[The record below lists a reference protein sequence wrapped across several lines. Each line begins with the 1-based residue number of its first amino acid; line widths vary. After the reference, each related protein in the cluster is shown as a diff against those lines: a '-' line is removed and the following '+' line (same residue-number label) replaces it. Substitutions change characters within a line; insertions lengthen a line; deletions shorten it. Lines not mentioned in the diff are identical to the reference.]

1 MVLRV
6 LVIGSGG
13 REHALVWKLAQSPL
27 VKNVYCAPGNGG
39 IAGLAE
45 CVPISVTDVERLLAF
60 AKEQEIDLTVVGP
73 EAALL
78 AGVTDVFEAEG
89 LAVFGP
95 NRKAAEIEG
104 SKSFAKDLMMRYG
117 IPTGKY
123 RTFTSAEEAKQY
135 VREQGAPIVVKAD
148 GLAAGKGVT
157 VARTVE
163 EAEEAIERV
172 MNEKVFGEA
181 GNRVV
186 IEEFLSGQEMSL
198 MAFVDGETVR
208 PMVISQDHKPVFD
221 GDQGP
226 NTGGM
231 GAYSPVPQIPSTVV
245 DRAVAEIL
253 QPVARAMVRE
263 GRPFRGVLYA
273 GLMVTEAGPKVI
285 EFNARF
291 GDPETQAVLPRLD
304 SDLAEIMLATVRGKL
319 ADIEIRWKEEAAV
332 CIVMASEGYPG
343 DYRKGV
349 PIRSLPES
357 RPDRIVFHAGTKKEG
372 DQLVT
377 AGGRVLAVTALGADV
392 GSAQAA
398 AYETVSQIDFDGAH
412 FRRDI
417 AAKALAAEEK

>member
-1 MVLRV
+1 MRV

-27 VKNVYCAPGNGG
+27 VKKVFCAPGNGG
-39 IAGLAE
+39 IAELAE
-45 CVPISVTDVERLLAF
+45 CVSIGVTDVERLLAF
-60 AKEQEIDLTVVGP
+60 AKDQEIDLTVVGP

-78 AGVTDVFEAEG
+78 AGVTDAFEAEG

-104 SKSFAKDLMMRYG
+104 SKSFAKDLMARYG
-117 IPTGKY
+117 IPTGNY
-123 RTFTSAEEAKQY
+123 RTFTTAEEAKQY

-163 EAEEAIERV
+163 EAEVAIERV

-231 GAYSPVPQIPSTVV
+231 GAYSPVPQIPSVVV

-253 QPVARAMVRE
+253 QPVAQAMVRE
-263 GRPFRGVLYA
+263 GRLFRGVLYA

-291 GDPETQAVLPRLD
+291 GDPETQVVLPRLD
-304 SDLAEIMLATVRGKL
+304 SDLAEIMLATVSGKL

-332 CIVMASEGYPG
+332 CVVMASEGYPG

-349 PIRSLPES
+349 LIRSLPES
-357 RPDRIVFHAGTKKEG
+357 RPDRIVFHAGTKKED

-392 GSAQAA
+392 RAAQAA
-398 AYETVSQIDFDGAH
+398 AYETVNQIDFDGAH
-412 FRRDI
+412 YRRDI
-417 AAKALAAEEK
+417 AAKALAAEE